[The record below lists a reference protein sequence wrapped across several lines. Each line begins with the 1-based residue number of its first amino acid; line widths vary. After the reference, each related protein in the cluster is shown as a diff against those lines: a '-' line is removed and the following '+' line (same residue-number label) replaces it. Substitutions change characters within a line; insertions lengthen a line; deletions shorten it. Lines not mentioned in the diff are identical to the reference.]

1 MVPKV
6 QKMEFVMQYLL
17 FVVPKHFVEAHT
29 SRENRMEIKYAANAE
44 GFRTIWT
51 LFQGGNNS
59 GTEIEE

>member
-1 MVPKV
+1 
-6 QKMEFVMQYLL
+6 MQYLL

-29 SRENRMEIKYAANAE
+29 SGENRMEIKYAANAE